1 QHLAQNADLVVRERD
16 RGAEALIRVPVGGPQ
31 QQPVEGHIPLE
42 QRFLLRGGKLGV
54 IGALVDGQVHDQ
66 RRQLPPHRVDV
77 TSHGRPG
84 AGDLARLEALGAE
97 DVPVRPDAADRAE
110 VDELDLV
117 FGDDDVVGLEV
128 VVDHPAG
135 VQVVQGGQNLQHVAN
150 GDVHRQRVVGGFAA
164 PFAQG
169 GPAHELHDDESAGG
183 AGIVD
188 EVENLH
194 DAGVSDVREEGAFGV
209 GDGAFV
215 LVLGRHQALEDDVAV
230 RDVVVGRDVDPSQA
244 AVGDGAQDVVLSCDE
259 VPGLQRGRVDALR
272 DRVAGVNDRFFGDG
286 GCDERQVDHA
296 VGDVLALA
304 RRATQRAEGGE
315 RLPAGA
321 FPGVDLDGVGGRS
334 AGTAA
339 DLRGGGG
346 DVSLAA
352 SLGGAAGRS
361 EERRVG

>member
-1 QHLAQNADLVVRERD
+1 
-16 RGAEALIRVPVGGPQ
+16 
-31 QQPVEGHIPLE
+31 
-42 QRFLLRGGKLGV
+42 
-54 IGALVDGQVHDQ
+54 
-66 RRQLPPHRVDV
+66 
-77 TSHGRPG
+77 G
-84 AGDLARLEALGAE
+84 AGDLGRLEALGAE

-244 AVGDGAQDVVLSCDE
+244 AVGDGAQDFVLSCDE

-304 RRATQRAEGGE
+304 RRATQLAEGGE

-352 SLGGAAGRS
+352 SLGGAAGFDEVGEVAEVREVEFFLVIVVGEGVEDDGLGAVLAVGFVLPRS
-361 EERRVG
+361 ARFGRRAGGHVRFRVLRGVAGDDVRPGRCVRFGAVH